1 MVMVKTVIMG
11 ILKMRQGERWK
22 KEEGA
27 SMMNDDHNTNATTNN
42 AQAKNAH
49 MDWSRFMA
57 QAMFE
62 GGQAFLQAVS
72 SVVPTTDD
80 AQLQA
85 DENQADRCIV
95 QDLHNA
101 RRSRTHFGP
110 SILSAVRNWSRKQA
124 IAMLREKVAGKP
136 IRQDFYQPFQSDLQQ
151 EISAMIRDLLLFW
164 EQEDEQRAAAEKQR
178 AQAKREEA
186 EQAYGEA
193 YPYIH
198 GLNDAVLHGER
209 QRQSIFESGQQ
220 AAQSWA
226 NKYEESVKAR
236 ERQLEEREK
245 RLQEQEQENRE
256 HHIALRS
263 LSKWDDR
270 NSFVNTVVST
280 GKNTMGCL
288 FLWFLLVA
296 GILAAIYFAFPH
308 H

>member
-1 MVMVKTVIMG
+1 MQKGLEVMETALRVLAAI
-11 ILKMRQGERWK
+11 
-22 KEEGA
+22 
-27 SMMNDDHNTNATTNN
+27 NAKRHPDPVDIDSLR
-42 AQAKNAH
+42 AYA
-49 MDWSRFMA
+49 
-57 QAMFE
+57 
-62 GGQAFLQAVS
+62 G
-72 SVVPTTDD
+72 P
-80 AQLQA
+80 QA
-85 DENQADRCIV
+85 DDMGLDEFACEVI
-95 QDLHNA
+95 HKA
-101 RRSRTHFGP
+101 
-110 SILSAVRNWSRKQA
+110 
-124 IAMLREKVAGKP
+124 
-136 IRQDFYQPFQSDLQQ
+136 LQQ
-151 EISAMIRDLLLFW
+151 
-164 EQEDEQRAAAEKQR
+164 RAE
-178 AQAKREEA
+178 AKREEA
-186 EQAYGEA
+186 EQAYGAA

-245 RLQEQEQENRE
+245 RLQQQEQENRE

-288 FLWFLLVA
+288 ILWFLLVV
-296 GILAAIYFAFPH
+296 GVLAAIYFAFPH